1 MSRNLTDERTIG
13 RLLTLTDGIFA
24 IAILFL
30 LIDIKV
36 PENIDTIGI
45 ASALFSLWP
54 NYLAFFISFVV
65 IGLYWSAHVRLFREI
80 IRFDWMLVAFNFL
93 YLLLIVLIPF
103 ASQVLASNSNI
114 TAIIMYSLVIACA
127 GYVNTGMRIY
137 SSHEH
142 RLIERAQ
149 NNRSSRQSIFLSL
162 VAPVGF
168 TVSIGIAFLNT
179 IMAQIIW
186 GVILITHLV
195 VQNYQKLSEE

>member
-36 PENIDTIGI
+36 PEDIDTIGI

-65 IGLYWSAHVRLFREI
+65 IGLYWSAQVRLFREI

-179 IMAQIIW
+179 IMAQIMW

>member
-36 PENIDTIGI
+36 PEDIDTIGI
-45 ASALFSLWP
+45 ASALFSLWL

-65 IGLYWSAHVRLFREI
+65 IGLYWSAQVRLFREI

-103 ASQVLASNSNI
+103 ASQVLASNSNT

-179 IMAQIIW
+179 IMAQIMW

>member
-1 MSRNLTDERTIG
+1 VSRNLTDERTIG

-36 PENIDTIGI
+36 PEDIDTIGI
-45 ASALFSLWP
+45 ASALFSLWL

-103 ASQVLASNSNI
+103 ASQVLASNSNT

-179 IMAQIIW
+179 IMAQIMW
-186 GVILITHLV
+186 RVILITHLV

>member
-1 MSRNLTDERTIG
+1 MTDERTIG